1 MSAHSKPYPTGSTS
15 RRPAGALSGGS
26 LLLAAVL
33 ALDPAAAR
41 AQSGGDDLRRSG
53 ASSADPNTP
62 AFGLSYRG
70 SLRAQLGASLP
81 LWITPRRSGV
91 IFSLNP
97 LLELH
102 EPARSPQLVPSE
114 YWRARVSLAGGAFWA
129 SEQTLYLIALALE
142 HESDHETAHA
152 YSHPGFL
159 AQNAVALLAQGNL
172 RHSGLVLRLSPYLR
186 VYVLSCTR
194 ERSVCKNFAGDSAF
208 GAQLDAT
215 LEAPGFALS
224 ELVPFLSASGF
235 GVLPHAAVRGESHLE
250 LHLGFLYS
258 SRFLLMQLFAL
269 GYFGNDVGIT
279 RAQQVVQLGV
289 GTRLSL

>member
-1 MSAHSKPYPTGSTS
+1 MSAHSKPYPAGCRS
-15 RRPAGALSGGS
+15 RRPAAASIGGL

-33 ALDPAAAR
+33 ALASAAR
-41 AQSGGDDLRRSG
+41 AQTSGDDLRRSG

-70 SLRAQLGASLP
+70 SPRAQLGASLP
-81 LWITPRRSGV
+81 LWISPQRSGA

-102 EPARSPQLVPSE
+102 EPASSAQLVPSQ

-129 SEQTLYLIALALE
+129 CEHSLYLIALALE

-152 YSHPGFL
+152 YSRPGFL
-159 AQNAVALLAQGNL
+159 AQNALALQGQGNFQL
-172 RHSGLVLRLSPYLR
+172 EGLTLRLSPYLR
-186 VYVLSCTR
+186 AYVLSCTR
-194 ERSVCKNFAGDSAF
+194 ERAVCKNFAGDSAF

-215 LEAPGFALS
+215 LEAPRFALLT
-224 ELVPFLSASGF
+224 LVPFLSASGF

-250 LHLGFLYS
+250 LHLGFLYT

-269 GYFGNDVGIT
+269 GYFGNDVGIA
-279 RAQQVVQLGV
+279 RAERVVQLGV